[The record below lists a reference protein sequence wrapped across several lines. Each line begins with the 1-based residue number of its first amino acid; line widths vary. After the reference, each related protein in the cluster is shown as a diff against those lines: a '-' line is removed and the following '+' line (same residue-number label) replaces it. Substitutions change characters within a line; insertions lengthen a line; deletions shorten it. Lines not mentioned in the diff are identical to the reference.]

1 MRTTDFSRAPLMGQ
15 AGAQFVGGT
24 KFTGLRAFVGLAR
37 RWFPLVRRMK
47 RSPGYRG
54 HKIWYT
60 FPFTIGTI
68 AFFATRDDLLAF
80 ARTPEHAEIMRWVM
94 RPGNAH
100 GGFIR
105 LYEALPSG
113 YSSGVWRAETG
124 HELRA
129 IERFTPL
136 SHEPAGPPVPP
147 DAPRVTRFD
156 PGRSPGPPPPGLSG
170 ADSTR

>member
-1 MRTTDFSRAPLMGQ
+1 MRTTDFSRAPAIGQ
-15 AGAQFVGGT
+15 TGAQFVGGT
-24 KFTGLRAFVGLAR
+24 SFTGPRAFMQLAR

-54 HKIWYT
+54 HKIWYG

-105 LYEALPSG
+105 LFEALPNG
-113 YSSGVWRAETG
+113 YSSGIWRAEPG

-129 IERFTPL
+129 IEQFSPRSGETV
-136 SHEPAGPPVPP
+136 GPPVP
-147 DAPRVTRFD
+147 
-156 PGRSPGPPPPGLSG
+156 GR
-170 ADSTR
+170 AQA

>member
-1 MRTTDFSRAPLMGQ
+1 MRTTDFTRAPSIGQ
-15 AGAQFVGGT
+15 AGAEFVGAS
-24 KFTGLRAFVGLAR
+24 KFTGPIAFVGLVR

-47 RSPGYRG
+47 RSRGYRG

-60 FPFTIGTI
+60 FPFTFGTI

-80 ARTPEHAEIMRWVM
+80 ARTREHAEIMRWVM

-105 LYEALPSG
+105 LYEALPGG
-113 YSSGVWRAETG
+113 YSSGVWRAEAG

-129 IERFTPL
+129 IEQFTPL
-136 SHEPAGPPVPP
+136 SHEQEGPAVPP
-147 DAPRVTRFD
+147 DAPPGTRFD
-156 PGRSPGPPPPGLSG
+156 PGGPSPSRPPGPSTVV
-170 ADSTR
+170 STR

>member
-1 MRTTDFSRAPLMGQ
+1 MRTTDFRRAPLMGQ

-24 KFTGLRAFVGLAR
+24 KFTGVPAFIGLAR

-47 RSPGYRG
+47 RSAGYRG

-68 AFFATRDDLLAF
+68 AFFETKDDLLAF
-80 ARTPEHAEIMRWVM
+80 ARTPEHARIMRWVM

-105 LYEALPSG
+105 LFEALPSG
-113 YSSGVWRAETG
+113 YSSGVWRAEPG

-129 IERFTPL
+129 IEQFTPL
-136 SHEPAGPPVPP
+136 THEKEGPAVPP
-147 DAPRVTRFD
+147 DPARGTNLD
-156 PGRSPGPPPPGLSG
+156 PSSPSGSRPSGPP
-170 ADSTR
+170 AVVSTR

>member
-1 MRTTDFSRAPLMGQ
+1 MRTTDFSRAPAIGQ

-24 KFTGLRAFVGLAR
+24 SFTGLRAVVGLAR
-37 RWFPLVRRMK
+37 RWFPLVRRMQ
-47 RSPGYRG
+47 RSSGYRG
-54 HKIWYT
+54 HKIWYS

-94 RPGNAH
+94 RPGNAR

-105 LYEALPSG
+105 LFEAQPSG
-113 YSSGVWRAETG
+113 YSSGIWRAEQG

-129 IERFTPL
+129 INQFTAMRG
-136 SHEPAGPPVPP
+136 EAIGPPVSG
-147 DAPRVTRFD
+147 RV
-156 PGRSPGPPPPGLSG
+156 P
-170 ADSTR
+170 

>member
-24 KFTGLRAFVGLAR
+24 QFTGLGAFIGLAR

-54 HKIWYT
+54 HRVWYT

-68 AFFATRDDLLAF
+68 AFFETRDDLLQF
-80 ARTPEHAEIMRWVM
+80 ARTPEHSQIMRWVM
-94 RPGNAH
+94 RPGNAR

-105 LYEALPSG
+105 LFEALPGG
-113 YSSGVWRAETG
+113 YSSGVWRAEPG

-129 IERFTPL
+129 IDRFSPL
-136 SHEPAGPPVPP
+136 SHEAQGPGVPP
-147 DAPRVTRFD
+147 DAERGTDLDVD
-156 PGRSPGPPPPGLSG
+156 RSPGARHSG
-170 ADSTR
+170 PHATVSSR

>member
-1 MRTTDFSRAPLMGQ
+1 MRTTDFSQAPMLGQ

-24 KFTGLRAFVGLAR
+24 KFTGPRAFIGLAR

-47 RSPGYRG
+47 RSAGYRG

-68 AFFATRDDLLAF
+68 AFFESRDDLLAF
-80 ARTPEHAEIMRWVM
+80 ARTPEHARIMRWVM

-105 LYEALPSG
+105 LYEALPGG
-113 YSSGVWRAETG
+113 YSSGIWRAEAG

-129 IERFTPL
+129 IDRFTPL
-136 SHEPAGPPVPP
+136 SHEEHGPAVHP
-147 DAPRVTRFD
+147 DASWSSDADLQTGSRP
-156 PGRSPGPPPPGLSG
+156 SGPCAIVS
-170 ADSTR
+170 RR

>member
-24 KFTGLRAFVGLAR
+24 NFTGLRAFVGLAR

-68 AFFATRDDLLAF
+68 AFFATRDDLLVF
-80 ARTPEHAEIMRWVM
+80 ARTREHAEIMRWVM

-105 LYEALPSG
+105 LYEVLPSG

-136 SHEPAGPPVPP
+136 SHEQAGPPVPP
-147 DAPRVTRFD
+147 DAPHDTRFD

>member
-1 MRTTDFSRAPLMGQ
+1 MRTTDFSRAPRMGQ

-24 KFTGLRAFVGLAR
+24 KFTGPRAFIGLAR
-37 RWFPLVRRMK
+37 RWFPMVRRMK
-47 RSPGYRG
+47 RSRGYRG

-68 AFFATRDDLLAF
+68 AFFETRDDLLAF
-80 ARTPEHAEIMRWVM
+80 ARTPEHARIMRWVM

-105 LYEALPSG
+105 LFEALPSG
-113 YSSGVWRAETG
+113 YSSGVWRAEAG

-129 IERFTPL
+129 IEQFTPL
-136 SHEPAGPPVPP
+136 SHETEGPAVPP
-147 DAPRVTRFD
+147 DAPRGTRFD
-156 PGRSPGPPPPGLSG
+156 PGGSPESRPPGPSIVV
-170 ADSTR
+170 STR

>member
-1 MRTTDFSRAPLMGQ
+1 MMRTTDFSRAPSIGQ

-24 KFTGLRAFVGLAR
+24 CFTGLRAFMQLAR

-54 HKIWYT
+54 HKIWYS

-105 LYEALPSG
+105 LFEALPSG
-113 YSSGVWRAETG
+113 YSSGIWRAEPG
-124 HELRA
+124 HALRA
-129 IERFTPL
+129 IEQFTPL
-136 SHEPAGPPVPP
+136 RGELAGPPVPGR
-147 DAPRVTRFD
+147 AP
-156 PGRSPGPPPPGLSG
+156 
-170 ADSTR
+170 

>member
-1 MRTTDFSRAPLMGQ
+1 MRTTDFSRAPAMGQ

-24 KFTGLRAFVGLAR
+24 SFTGPRAFMGLAR

-54 HKIWYT
+54 HKIWYS

-68 AFFATRDDLLAF
+68 AFFATRDDLLTF
-80 ARTPEHAEIMRWVM
+80 ARTPEHAAIMGWVM

-105 LYEALPSG
+105 LFEALPSG
-113 YSSGVWRAETG
+113 YSSGLWSAEAG

-129 IERFTPL
+129 IEQFTAL
-136 SHEPAGPPVPP
+136 SGETAGPPVP
-147 DAPRVTRFD
+147 
-156 PGRSPGPPPPGLSG
+156 GRAL
-170 ADSTR
+170 

>member
-1 MRTTDFSRAPLMGQ
+1 MRTTDFSRAPVMGQ
-15 AGAQFVGGT
+15 AQAQFVGGT
-24 KFTGLRAFVGLAR
+24 KFTGLPAFIQLAR

-47 RSPGYRG
+47 RASGYCG
-54 HKIWYT
+54 HYIWYQ

-94 RPGNAH
+94 RPGAAH

-105 LYEALPSG
+105 LFEALPNG
-113 YSSGVWRAETG
+113 YSSGVWRAEAG

-129 IERFTPL
+129 IEQFTAL
-136 SHEPAGPPVPP
+136 AGETVGPPVPP
-147 DAPRVTRFD
+147 DPH
-156 PGRSPGPPPPGLSG
+156 SPHGIVRHDTPS
-170 ADSTR
+170 ATVSTR